1 MKTFVYLLN
10 EKYFPLPNSFVRT
23 ESMQDG
29 NCFYHCILMAIRP
42 HYKSLHDHYKTE
54 QVIEFRQKCAEA
66 LDFDSYRDLGEIVKV
81 RFNERFHAAVDDGSY
96 LDGFDDDRETTQ
108 ILKEILNPNLMKAL
122 LDKTTGEPF
131 CTAFSQHAIKAVS
144 TFKNTTLN
152 NALPDFLLT
161 LFNTIHQQ
169 CFQGFKKEIE
179 TYGVYAESYHMKWIS
194 KFIETN
200 IVVIDDKTNCVYS
213 GIDTLMNY
221 DGSRPSILLLWR
233 NNNHFENLGELCN
246 EMLVK
251 RVFTDQDIVIQ
262 RLKKDLV

>member
-42 HYKSLHDHYKTE
+42 HYKSLHEHYKTE

-66 LDFDSYRDLGEIVKV
+66 LDFDSYTNLGEIVKI

-96 LDGFDDDRETTQ
+96 LDGFDDHETTQ
-108 ILKEILNPNLMKAL
+108 ILKDIFTPTLMKAL
-122 LDKTTGEPF
+122 LDKSVGNSFYNT
-131 CTAFSQHAIKAVS
+131 FSNHALKAVS
-144 TFKNTTLN
+144 TFKNTAVN
-152 NALPDFLLT
+152 NALPDFLLE
-161 LFNTIHQQ
+161 LFNNIHQQ
-169 CFQGFKKEIE
+169 CFQAFKKEIE
-179 TYGVYAESYHMKWIS
+179 TLGVYAESYHMKWIC

-200 IVVIDDKTNCVYS
+200 IIVIDDKSNCVYS

-221 DGSRPSILLLWR
+221 NSEQPSILLLWR

-251 RVFTDQDIVIQ
+251 RVFTDQDVVIQ
-262 RLKKDLV
+262 RLKKDWV